1 VRDGRDAHASGLRLN
16 EHADISSWCR
26 YNSYMES
33 AHEYP
38 NATDPAAG
46 DVTMSGRQGVA
57 VEVQDLTVA
66 AGDRVLLE
74 EASARFP
81 AGDVTLIVG
90 PSGAGKSIF
99 LRVLAGLIHE
109 SNSGIEASGSIKFDD
124 KVAASAKRRR
134 SVGLV
139 FQNFALLDELSP
151 VDNVRLARAHRQ
163 HRASS
168 DVEVPSAKSLL
179 RELGVPQEVRTASL
193 SGGQRQRLA
202 LARTLA
208 YDPEVILYDEPTSGL
223 DAATA
228 AEVATLIQST
238 HDTHPKTSIV
248 VTHDYEALTPIA
260 DRLYLLDPDT
270 HSLREVDRDQWLGM
284 RDKIKPVATDE
295 APPESNE
302 ALNRAGTAV
311 RRVGKA
317 VGEFLVTTTNVTLTT
332 LLAPLWLLPCWRAPV
347 WGLRFLAHYFRLV
360 AGPSAWAYIAISGI
374 IIGFVTTHFTFEFL
388 PFATYTKP
396 LLIEDLLMSMGFALY
411 RILVPV
417 FATILIAARCGAAVA
432 SDVGGKSY
440 GQQMDALRTMG
451 IRPRFYLLTPI
462 LYSFLIG
469 APLLNL
475 IGYYTAR
482 ATSLVVFTSN
492 HPELGPDFWNKY
504 FHRLLVV
511 PDQAF
516 FVGTWWLL
524 AKVLLCAVG
533 IALIAYHQGA
543 RPKYSTRD
551 VSSGITVTILWATL
565 YVLVV
570 HFVFAFI
577 EF

>member
-1 VRDGRDAHASGLRLN
+1 MGNATGHS
-16 EHADISSWCR
+16 
-26 YNSYMES
+26 
-33 AHEYP
+33 
-38 NATDPAAG
+38 NATDPAGGEAAADGAAVSEPSARTDAG
-46 DVTMSGRQGVA
+46 SPQPRGVA
-57 VEVQDLTVA
+57 VRVKDLAVT
-66 AGDRVLLE
+66 AGDRALLE
-74 EASARFP
+74 GASARFP

-99 LRVLAGLIHE
+99 LRVLAGLIDE
-109 SNSGIEASGSIKFDD
+109 SNSGIEASGEVEFDER
-124 KVAASAKRRR
+124 VVNSAKRRR

-151 VDNVRLARAHRQ
+151 IDNVRLASAHRR
-163 HRASS
+163 HRALS
-168 DVEVPSAKSLL
+168 DVNVPSAKQLL
-179 RELGVPQEVRTASL
+179 SELGVPQEVRTASL

-202 LARTLA
+202 IARTLA
-208 YDPEVILYDEPTSGL
+208 YDPDVILYDEPTSGL

-228 AEVATLIQST
+228 ADVAKLIQAT
-238 HDTHPKTSIV
+238 HATHPKTSIV
-248 VTHDYEALTPIA
+248 VTHDYEALVPIA
-260 DRLYLLDPDT
+260 DRLYLLDPET
-270 HSLREVDRDQWLGM
+270 RSLREADRTEWPGM
-284 RDKIKPVATDE
+284 RDKIRPVPTDE
-295 APPESNE
+295 VPAGGRSL
-302 ALNRAGTAV
+302 ADRAGDVAK
-311 RRVGKA
+311 RAGKA
-317 VGEFLVTTTNVTLTT
+317 VGSFLARTTNVTLET
-332 LLAPLWLLPCWRAPV
+332 LLAPVWLLPCWKSPV
-347 WGLRFLAHYFRLV
+347 WGLRFLVHYLRLV
-360 AGPSAWAYIAISGI
+360 AGPSAWVYIAISGI
-374 IIGFVTTHFTFEFL
+374 IIGFVTTHFTFRFL
-388 PFATYTKP
+388 PYALYTKP

-475 IGYYTAR
+475 IGYYSAR
-482 ATSLVVFTSN
+482 ATSLVVFTAT
-492 HPELGPDFWNKY
+492 HPDRGPDFWNVY
-504 FHRLLVV
+504 FHRLLAV
-511 PDQAF
+511 PDQTF

-524 AKVLLCAVG
+524 AKVLLCAAG
-533 IALIAYHQGA
+533 IALIAYHRGA

-551 VSSGITVTILWATL
+551 VSIGITATILWSTL

-570 HFVFAFI
+570 HFVFAFL

>member
-1 VRDGRDAHASGLRLN
+1 MGNASDDPNTSDLPGGATLPSDASVSEPSAR
-16 EHADISSWCR
+16 ADARSSQ
-26 YNSYMES
+26 
-33 AHEYP
+33 
-38 NATDPAAG
+38 
-46 DVTMSGRQGVA
+46 RQGVA
-57 VEVQDLTVA
+57 VEVQDLAVA
-66 AGDRVLLE
+66 AGERVLLE
-74 EASARFP
+74 QASARFP

-99 LRVLAGLIHE
+99 LRVVAGLIDE
-109 SNSGIEASGSIKFDD
+109 SNSGIEASGDVKFDEQ
-124 KVAASAKRRR
+124 VVTSAKRRR

-151 VDNVRLARAHRQ
+151 IDNVRLARAHRR

-168 DVEVPSAKSLL
+168 DADVPSAKSLL

-202 LARTLA
+202 IARTLA
-208 YDPEVILYDEPTSGL
+208 YDPDVILYDEPTSGL

-238 HDTHPKTSIV
+238 HATHPKTSIV

-260 DRLYLLDPDT
+260 DRLYVLDPDT
-270 HSLREVDRDQWLGM
+270 RSLREVDRSQWLGM
-284 RDKIKPVATDE
+284 RDKIKPVPTDE
-295 APPESNE
+295 VSSDDRD
-302 ALNRAGTAV
+302 ALDRAGTVVKRA
-311 RRVGKA
+311 GKA
-317 VGEFLVTTTNVTLTT
+317 VGDFLAATTKTTLEA
-332 LLAPLWLLPCWRAPV
+332 LLAPLWLLPCWRNPV
-347 WGLRFLAHYFRLV
+347 WGLRFLAHYLRLV
-360 AGPSAWAYIAISGI
+360 AGPSAWVYIAISGI
-374 IIGFVTTHFTFEFL
+374 IIGFVTTHFTFRFL
-388 PFATYTKP
+388 PYTLYTKP

-482 ATSLVVFTSN
+482 ATSLVVFTAT
-492 HPELGPDFWNKY
+492 HPDRGPDFWNVY
-504 FHRLLVV
+504 FHRLLAV
-511 PDQAF
+511 PDQTF
-516 FVGTWWLL
+516 FVGTWWML
-524 AKVLLCAVG
+524 AKVLLCAIG
-533 IALIAYHQGA
+533 IALIAYHRGA

-551 VSSGITVTILWATL
+551 VSVGITATILWSTL

-570 HFVFAFI
+570 HFAFAFL

>member
-1 VRDGRDAHASGLRLN
+1 MS
-16 EHADISSWCR
+16 
-26 YNSYMES
+26 
-33 AHEYP
+33 
-38 NATDPAAG
+38 NATNAQNANDSAE
-46 DVTMSGRQGVA
+46 RQGVA
-57 VEVQDLTVA
+57 VEVQDMTVV

-74 EASARFP
+74 QASARFP

-99 LRVLAGLIHE
+99 LRVLAGLIDD
-109 SNSGIEASGSIKFDD
+109 SNSGIEASGSVKFDD
-124 KVAASAKRRR
+124 REVARAKRRR

-139 FQNFALLDELSP
+139 FQNFALFDELSP
-151 VDNVRLARAHRQ
+151 ADNVRLARAHRQ

-168 DVEVPSAKSLL
+168 NDDTLSTKPLL
-179 RELGVPQEVRTASL
+179 HELGVPLDVRTASL

-202 LARTLA
+202 IARTLA
-208 YDPEVILYDEPTSGL
+208 YDPDVILYDEPTSGL

-228 AEVATLIQST
+228 ADVAHLIQST
-238 HDTHPKTSIV
+238 HATHPKTSIV

-260 DRLYLLDPDT
+260 DRLYLLDPDSR
-270 HSLREVDRDQWLGM
+270 SLREVERSQWRGV
-284 RDKIKPVATDE
+284 RDKIKPVPTDE
-295 APPESNE
+295 VPSGGSVSE
-302 ALNRAGTAV
+302 RAGKTAK
-311 RRVGKA
+311 RVGKA
-317 VGEFLVTTTNVTLTT
+317 IGDFLATTTNVTIEA
-332 LLAPLWLLPCWRAPV
+332 LLAPLWLLPCWRNPV
-347 WGLRFLAHYFRLV
+347 WGLRFLAHYLRLV
-360 AGPSAWAYIAISGI
+360 VGPSAWAYIAISGI
-374 IIGFVTTHFTFEFL
+374 IIGFVTTHFTFRFL
-388 PFATYTKP
+388 PFTLYTKP

-440 GQQMDALRTMG
+440 GEQMDALRTMG

-469 APLLNL
+469 APLLTL
-475 IGYYTAR
+475 IGYYAAR
-482 ATSLVVFTSN
+482 ATSLVVFAAT
-492 HPELGPDFWNKY
+492 HPDRGPDFWNLY

-511 PDQAF
+511 PDQTL
-516 FVGTWWLL
+516 FVGTGWLL

-533 IALIAYHQGA
+533 IALIAYNRGA

-551 VSSGITVTILWATL
+551 VSIGITATILWSTL

-570 HFVFAFI
+570 HFAFAFL